1 MAELRPFPRV
11 KVCGL
16 ARPEDAVHA
25 LSVGAEALGFVFHPG
40 SPRCI
45 SPELAAATVSLL
57 PPEVWTVAVVV
68 DSDPDK
74 ARALLAN
81 TGIRA
86 LQLCGQE
93 RPGDWLSFE
102 APLLRR
108 VGVEEGAPGELAAWS
123 GVAAGY
129 VLDHPESPGGSGRP
143 VDGELAARLCAS
155 HPCLLAGGLDGARV
169 AASIRNVRPRGVDAS
184 SRLASTAG
192 VKAPTAV
199 QAFVQTALAT
209 FHALEQ

>member
-108 VGVEEGAPGELAAWS
+108 VGVEGVHPGNWLPGAGCRQATSSTTPN
-123 GVAAGY
+123 
-129 VLDHPESPGGSGRP
+129 PQ
-143 VDGELAARLCAS
+143 AARGGPWTESWRRACAPHTPAS
-155 HPCLLAGGLDGARV
+155 WP
-169 AASIRNVRPRGVDAS
+169 AASTVPVWRPRSAACARWAWMLPRAS
-184 SRLASTAG
+184 R
-192 VKAPTAV
+192 APP
-199 QAFVQTALAT
+199 
-209 FHALEQ
+209 E